1 MKKRTVQ
8 ISRMVI
14 ALCLILAVT
23 IVPSIAFASDN
34 DFSVTKQVFTDKNTV
49 WHYLDDNTDPALGYD
64 SLDAW
69 TLSDFD
75 DSAWK
80 SGKGAF
86 GNKSGALGTI
96 FLGTANGYTP
106 NVLLTLNGGSGTDNY
121 KSYFFRTTVNVDN
134 FDDLYALDVYIVADD
149 AMTLYINGNL
159 VADTRVSKNDSS
171 NLHYSK
177 SSNQIYRNWFSEDE
191 IKQLLTEGENTI
203 AVSIH
208 NSDATSS
215 DVYFSMESSLYYATG
230 DAPVDFDDV
239 MMNVGSNETERNL
252 TWYTK
257 VRGESELQLAK
268 AQDMTGEGFPEEYV
282 TFKAS
287 VKKADAAVGEY
298 ANNSTITGLT
308 ENTEYVYRLKTDGE
322 YSEVF
327 SFKTESFDNFD
338 VVVFGDPQI
347 RSWTDSLDTPD
358 YIYWHDTMSKVS
370 ASFNADLYL
379 SVGDQINDYTNEKDY
394 THFITD
400 DFSSTALAPVFGN
413 HESGSTAFNEH
424 YNLPNASNSLN
435 ANYWFTYNNVLFIF
449 INSTLAPASNHLSFI
464 ESAIA
469 ENPECEWQILSMHY
483 SPFSGG
489 AHSTESSVTDFT
501 NNLVPKLNI
510 LGIDLV
516 LSGHDHI
523 YSRTYL
529 MDGTEVAA
537 DQSGVDSTGVLY
549 VCSGSAGG
557 KFYEESGVTTG
568 LEYVAFTHY
577 EQTRTVVHLEISDSE
592 LLLNT
597 YLVDDMSVIDS
608 FTLTH
613 TDSAKLSEALA
624 KAESTISEAETI
636 LADGELAA
644 IRASV
649 AGAKEMLAAI
659 EGYTAEEIDALI
671 TLLNAQTLALAEAV
685 VEYNTLSAGA
695 KVTAFDT
702 ASSLKTVHLKDGG
715 VYTLSGHGSKADVSL
730 IKHNADGT
738 EETVFTWK
746 EGSTYI
752 KMSSSN
758 PYVAF
763 ILDGDVTFDSNITLD
778 YTNLLIDLNGHTAT
792 FNSSASSNITLSNAA
807 HVEFRGEGT
816 MLMNSSSVTY
826 FLSSATINAVC
837 TLNGNIT
844 LVDGTSSLKTL
855 FLFKSDAYIHGTLTI
870 DASYDSSTGIVFSM
884 QGSRSSADDRHSI
897 VYVDEATINYNNPKG
912 GALFGAK
919 GIVGEYNGV
928 TYSSIPELRITN
940 STLNLSSPMVNN
952 KWGADSVS
960 GYGASKSEPLTN
972 CVNTTLITI
981 TDSYVYSD
989 ININYPMTIS
999 PTGHTYIN
1007 ITRSE
1012 FYSEHGVIIQGVASS
1027 TLDLTVVDSVFY
1039 AGTTDAEATTLGA
1052 ELGIGAPTSLR
1063 GEVLLVPA
1071 NTLGTAT
1078 FTNSSLTAAYRVVE
1092 GTSDTLSKRT
1102 YFIFLKD
1109 CSSGLTTGGGH
1120 MFARVNLVFD
1130 GGLIDCGLGKL
1141 SNNATP
1147 YDPET
1152 GKGLLVKGTVTIVN
1166 FPSSGLD
1173 DEITSIS
1180 AYKKKAES
1188 DSTVYTTTITSGYFT
1203 VADDFNVLS
1212 ITHENTIS
1220 GKYSYLLYSTE
1231 HDCVLTVTKGTVP
1244 TCTEAGIND
1253 YYTCFC
1259 GKIYADAEA
1268 KVPVEDLE
1276 TYLPLAPLGH
1286 KGNATKENEVAPT
1299 CTADGK
1305 YDNVTYCSACG
1316 FEISR
1321 ETVTI
1326 PALGHTAGEA
1336 VVENNT
1342 APTCTADGS
1351 YDNVVYCSVC
1361 NKELNRETVTIPAL
1375 GHVEGEIVQEN
1386 VISPDCLNDGSMDE
1400 VTYCTVCNTELSRTS
1415 YTILARGHVGGVA
1428 TCAEPK
1434 TCENCGMYYG
1444 EKLEHSFTNYVHD
1457 GNATCT
1463 DDGTKTAYCDHFCG
1477 AKDTVINTSF
1487 APGHSFGEWTSNG
1500 YGVHIR
1506 VCQNN
1511 PEHTEIEECYG
1522 GTATVESRPIC
1533 SGCGGEYGEKLER
1546 EDNETEALPDDDT
1559 PLECSHI
1566 CHKDDDISRIIW
1578 NIISFFL
1585 KLLGMNDTCPCGAKH
1600 Y

>member
-1 MKKRTVQ
+1 
-8 ISRMVI
+8 
-14 ALCLILAVT
+14 
-23 IVPSIAFASDN
+23 
-34 DFSVTKQVFTDKNTV
+34 
-49 WHYLDDNTDPALGYD
+49 
-64 SLDAW
+64 
-69 TLSDFD
+69 
-75 DSAWK
+75 
-80 SGKGAF
+80 
-86 GNKSGALGTI
+86 
-96 FLGTANGYTP
+96 
-106 NVLLTLNGGSGTDNY
+106 
-121 KSYFFRTTVNVDN
+121 
-134 FDDLYALDVYIVADD
+134 
-149 AMTLYINGNL
+149 
-159 VADTRVSKNDSS
+159 
-171 NLHYSK
+171 
-177 SSNQIYRNWFSEDE
+177 
-191 IKQLLTEGENTI
+191 
-203 AVSIH
+203 
-208 NSDATSS
+208 
-215 DVYFSMESSLYYATG
+215 
-230 DAPVDFDDV
+230 
-239 MMNVGSNETERNL
+239 
-252 TWYTK
+252 
-257 VRGESELQLAK
+257 
-268 AQDMTGEGFPEEYV
+268 
-282 TFKAS
+282 
-287 VKKADAAVGEY
+287 
-298 ANNSTITGLT
+298 
-308 ENTEYVYRLKTDGE
+308 
-322 YSEVF
+322 
-327 SFKTESFDNFD
+327 
-338 VVVFGDPQI
+338 
-347 RSWTDSLDTPD
+347 
-358 YIYWHDTMSKVS
+358 
-370 ASFNADLYL
+370 
-379 SVGDQINDYTNEKDY
+379 
-394 THFITD
+394 
-400 DFSSTALAPVFGN
+400 
-413 HESGSTAFNEH
+413 
-424 YNLPNASNSLN
+424 
-435 ANYWFTYNNVLFIF
+435 
-449 INSTLAPASNHLSFI
+449 
-464 ESAIA
+464 
-469 ENPECEWQILSMHY
+469 
-483 SPFSGG
+483 
-489 AHSTESSVTDFT
+489 
-501 NNLVPKLNI
+501 
-510 LGIDLV
+510 
-516 LSGHDHI
+516 
-523 YSRTYL
+523 
-529 MDGTEVAA
+529 
-537 DQSGVDSTGVLY
+537 
-549 VCSGSAGG
+549 
-557 KFYEESGVTTG
+557 
-568 LEYVAFTHY
+568 
-577 EQTRTVVHLEISDSE
+577 
-592 LLLNT
+592 
-597 YLVDDMSVIDS
+597 
-608 FTLTH
+608 
-613 TDSAKLSEALA
+613 
-624 KAESTISEAETI
+624 
-636 LADGELAA
+636 
-644 IRASV
+644 
-649 AGAKEMLAAI
+649 
-659 EGYTAEEIDALI
+659 
-671 TLLNAQTLALAEAV
+671 
-685 VEYNTLSAGA
+685 
-695 KVTAFDT
+695 
-702 ASSLKTVHLKDGG
+702 
-715 VYTLSGHGSKADVSL
+715 
-730 IKHNADGT
+730 
-738 EETVFTWK
+738 
-746 EGSTYI
+746 
-752 KMSSSN
+752 MSSSN

-792 FNSSASSNITLSNAA
+792 FNSSASSNIALSNAS

-816 MLMNSSSVTY
+816 VLMNSSSVTY

-928 TYSSIPELRITN
+928 AYSSIPELRITN

-960 GYGASKSEPLTN
+960 GYGASKSEALTN

-989 ININYPMTIS
+989 LNINYPMTIS

-1078 FTNSSLTAAYRVVE
+1078 FTNSSFTAAYRVVE

-1109 CSSGLTTGGGH
+1109 CSSSLTTGGGH

-1220 GKYSYLLYSTE
+1220 GRYSYLLYSTE
-1231 HDCVLTVTKGTVP
+1231 HDCVLTVTKGTAP

-1276 TYLPLAPLGH
+1276 TYLPAAPLGH
-1286 KGNATKENEVAPT
+1286 KGNAAKENEAAPT

-1326 PALGHTAGEA
+1326 PALGHTDGDWIVDANATCEGKGMQHKACSVCGATTATKEIVELGHTEGEA
-1336 VVENNT
+1336 VIENNT
-1342 APTCTADGS
+1342 VPTCTADGS

-1361 NKELNRETVTIPAL
+1361 NKELSRETITVSAL

-1434 TCENCGMYYG
+1434 TCEDCGMYYG

-1457 GNATCT
+1457 GNSTCT
-1463 DDGTKTAYCDHFCG
+1463 DDGTKTAYCDHGCG
-1477 AKDTVINTSF
+1477 VFDTINNTGY
-1487 APGHSFGEWTSNG
+1487 APGHSFGEWSSNG
-1500 YGVHIR
+1500 DGTHTR
-1506 VCQNN
+1506 VCSRDS
-1511 PEHTEIEECYG
+1511 EHTETENCYG
-1522 GTATVESRPIC
+1522 GTASTDSRAIC
-1533 SGCGGEYGEKLER
+1533 SACGGEYGKIAETPDEPDNPKTPDEPGLVDCNHMCHSDNPVQKILWGIIRFFIKLF
-1546 EDNETEALPDDDT
+1546 
-1559 PLECSHI
+1559 C
-1566 CHKDDDISRIIW
+1566 
-1578 NIISFFL
+1578 
-1585 KLLGMNDTCPCGAKH
+1585 MNDTCPCGTKH